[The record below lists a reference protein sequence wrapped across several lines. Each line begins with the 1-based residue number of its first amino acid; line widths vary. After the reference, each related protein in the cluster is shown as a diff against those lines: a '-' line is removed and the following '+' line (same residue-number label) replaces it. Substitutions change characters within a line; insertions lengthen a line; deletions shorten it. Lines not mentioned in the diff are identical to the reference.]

1 MKKLFFVLLCLLTV
15 AFAATF
21 NSLEEFKAA
30 VYDVFGEGADLYYG
44 APHEG
49 GFLYVE
55 ASTGAYGFPNAEK
68 VGGSSYPHISGETNI
83 VAVLSEKGDW
93 LKLKTIDINGDIGDI
108 GWFLNKEESM
118 AGGGRYYFVFEPL
131 DEDGWRE
138 LFEMSWLTDRF
149 K

>member
-44 APHEG
+44 APYEG

-55 ASTGAYGFPNAEK
+55 ASTDAYGFPNAEK
-68 VGGSSYPHISGETNI
+68 VGGSSYPHISGDMNI

-93 LKLKTIDINGDIGDI
+93 LKLKTINGDI
-108 GWFLNKEESM
+108 GWFLNKEEY
-118 AGGGRYYFVFEPL
+118 GGGRFAYVMEPF
-131 DEDGWRE
+131 DEEGWRK
-138 LFEMSWLTDRF
+138 LFEMSSVTDRF

>member
-49 GFLYVE
+49 GVLYVE
-55 ASTGAYGFPNAEK
+55 ASTDAEK
-68 VGGSSYPHISGETNI
+68 VGGRYLHISGEPNI